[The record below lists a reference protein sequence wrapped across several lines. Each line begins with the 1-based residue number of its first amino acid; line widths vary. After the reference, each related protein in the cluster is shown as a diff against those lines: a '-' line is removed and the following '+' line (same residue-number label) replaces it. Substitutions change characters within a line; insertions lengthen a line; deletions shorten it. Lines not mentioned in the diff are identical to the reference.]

1 LRLCSEGDYRNVVLQ
16 AETRLLDE
24 QRRVHLYLHESTQDR
39 LAGVCERVLIDK
51 HLEIFHSEFQNL
63 LDDNKD
69 EGTCCTCQCLS
80 LVMPDCRF
88 GYLGSYSEIFPDVR
102 HKSHHTMLLH
112 SDVSVITRYCYHTG

>member
-1 LRLCSEGDYRNVVLQ
+1 MCLLSQ

-51 HLEIFHSEFQNL
+51 HLEIFHAEFQNL

-69 EGTCCTCQCLS
+69 EGK
-80 LVMPDCRF
+80 
-88 GYLGSYSEIFPDVR
+88 LGLFLLLLI
-102 HKSHHTMLLH
+102 SH
-112 SDVSVITRYCYHTG
+112 